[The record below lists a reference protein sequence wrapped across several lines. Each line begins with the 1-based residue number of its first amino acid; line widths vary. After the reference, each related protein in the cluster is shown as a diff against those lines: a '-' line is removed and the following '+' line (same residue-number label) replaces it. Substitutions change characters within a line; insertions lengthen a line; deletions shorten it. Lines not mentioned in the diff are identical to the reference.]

1 MYTGDINDGW
11 DRMMAIVDADEPLY
25 NFSGPGA
32 WNDPDMLE
40 VGNMG
45 MTWTEYQTHFSLWC
59 IMKAPLLLGT
69 DLPSI
74 EPGQILLET
83 H

>member
-1 MYTGDINDGW
+1 MISI
-11 DRMMAIVDADEPLY
+11 ADANVALY
-25 NFSGPGA
+25 NYSGPGA

-45 MTWTEYQTHFSLWC
+45 MSWTEYQTHFSLWC

-69 DLPSI
+69 DLPNI
-74 EPGQILLET
+74 APGDRSLGIRF
-83 H
+83 